1 MGGNNVLQL
10 QYTKRNGDVMSKTAA
25 ITVRLDPQ
33 VKKQAQVVLDE
44 LGLTTTQAVSLFFKQ
59 ISLNKGLPFAVEI
72 PNEETIQ
79 AIEDG
84 LKRRNIKTFEDAEA
98 ALAYL
103 GL

>member
-1 MGGNNVLQL
+1 MA
-10 QYTKRNGDVMSKTAA
+10 KTAA

-33 VKKQAQVVLDE
+33 VKREAQAVLDK

-84 LKRRNIKTFEDAEA
+84 LNRRNVKTFEDVEA
-98 ALAYL
+98 TLDYL

>member
-1 MGGNNVLQL
+1 M
-10 QYTKRNGDVMSKTAA
+10 TKTTA

-33 VKKQAQVVLDE
+33 VKKDAQAVLKE

-59 ISLNKGLPFAVEI
+59 VSLNKGLPFAVEI

-84 LKRRNIKTFEDAEA
+84 LNRRNVKTFENAES
-98 ALAYL
+98 ALEYL
-103 GL
+103 EL

>member
-1 MGGNNVLQL
+1 M
-10 QYTKRNGDVMSKTAA
+10 TKTTA
-25 ITVRLDPQ
+25 ITVRMDVKLKKDTQ
-33 VKKQAQVVLDE
+33 VILNE

-72 PNEETIQ
+72 PNEATLQ

-84 LKRRNIKTFEDAEA
+84 LNKRNVKTFEDAEA
-98 ALAYL
+98 ALDYL

>member
-1 MGGNNVLQL
+1 
-10 QYTKRNGDVMSKTAA
+10 MSKTAA

>member
-1 MGGNNVLQL
+1 M
-10 QYTKRNGDVMSKTAA
+10 TKTTA

-33 VKKQAQVVLDE
+33 LKKDAQIVLNE

-72 PNEETIQ
+72 PNEATIQ

-84 LKRRNIKTFEDAEA
+84 LNKRNIKTFENAEA
-98 ALAYL
+98 ALDYL

>member
-1 MGGNNVLQL
+1 M
-10 QYTKRNGDVMSKTAA
+10 TKTTA

-33 VKKQAQVVLDE
+33 VKKDAQAVLTE

-59 ISLNKGLPFAVEI
+59 VTLNKGLPFAVEI
-72 PNEETIQ
+72 PNEQTIQ

-84 LKRRNIKTFEDAEA
+84 LNKRNTRTFENAEA
-98 ALAYL
+98 ALDYL

>member
-1 MGGNNVLQL
+1 M
-10 QYTKRNGDVMSKTAA
+10 TKTAA

-33 VKKQAQVVLDE
+33 IKKDAQVVLKE
-44 LGLTTTQAVSLFFKQ
+44 LGLTTTQAVSLFLRQ
-59 ISLNKGLPFAVEI
+59 VSLNKGLPFALEI

-84 LKRRNIKTFEDAEA
+84 LNGRNVKTFEDANA
-98 ALAYL
+98 ALNYL

>member
-1 MGGNNVLQL
+1 M
-10 QYTKRNGDVMSKTAA
+10 TKTAA

-33 VKKQAQVVLDE
+33 VKKNAQIVLDE

-84 LKRRNIKTFEDAEA
+84 LNRRNVRTFEDAEA
-98 ALAYL
+98 ALDYL

>member
-1 MGGNNVLQL
+1 LN
-10 QYTKRNGDVMSKTAA
+10 
-25 ITVRLDPQ
+25 
-33 VKKQAQVVLDE
+33 E

-72 PNEETIQ
+72 PNEQTIK

-84 LKRRNIKTFEDAEA
+84 LNKRNVKTFENAKA
-98 ALAYL
+98 ALDYL

>member
-1 MGGNNVLQL
+1 M
-10 QYTKRNGDVMSKTAA
+10 TKTTA

-33 VKKQAQVVLDE
+33 VKKDAQAVLKE

-59 ISLNKGLPFAVEI
+59 VSLNKGLPFAVEI
-72 PNEETIQ
+72 PNEETIK

-84 LKRRNIKTFEDAEA
+84 LNKWNVKTFENAEA
-98 ALAYL
+98 ALDYL

>member
-1 MGGNNVLQL
+1 M
-10 QYTKRNGDVMSKTAA
+10 TKTTA

-33 VKKQAQVVLDE
+33 VKKDAQAVLKE

-59 ISLNKGLPFAVEI
+59 VSLNKGLPFAVEI

-84 LKRRNIKTFEDAEA
+84 LNRRNVKAFKNAEA
-98 ALAYL
+98 ALDYL

>member
-1 MGGNNVLQL
+1 M
-10 QYTKRNGDVMSKTAA
+10 TKTTA

-33 VKKQAQVVLDE
+33 VKKDAQAVLKE
-44 LGLTTTQAVSLFFKQ
+44 LGLTTTQAISLFFKQ

-72 PNEETIQ
+72 PNEQTIQ

-84 LKRRNIKTFEDAEA
+84 LNRRNLKTFENAEA
-98 ALAYL
+98 ALDYL

>member
-1 MGGNNVLQL
+1 M
-10 QYTKRNGDVMSKTAA
+10 TKTTA

-33 VKKQAQVVLDE
+33 VKKDAQAVLKE

-84 LKRRNIKTFEDAEA
+84 LNGRNLKTFENAEA
-98 ALAYL
+98 ALKYL

>member
-1 MGGNNVLQL
+1 M
-10 QYTKRNGDVMSKTAA
+10 TKTTA

-33 VKKQAQVVLDE
+33 LKKDTQSVLKE

-59 ISLNKGLPFAVEI
+59 VSLNRGLPFVVEI
-72 PNEETIQ
+72 PNEETIR

-84 LKRRNIKTFEDAEA
+84 LNKRNVKTFENAEA
-98 ALAYL
+98 ALDYL

>member
-1 MGGNNVLQL
+1 M
-10 QYTKRNGDVMSKTAA
+10 TKTTA

-33 VKKQAQVVLDE
+33 VKKDAQAILTD

-72 PNEETIQ
+72 PNEQTIQ

-84 LKRRNIKTFEDAEA
+84 LNKRNVKTFENAEA
-98 ALAYL
+98 ALNYL

>member
-1 MGGNNVLQL
+1 M
-10 QYTKRNGDVMSKTAA
+10 TKSTA

-33 VKKQAQVVLDE
+33 VKKDAQAVLNK

-59 ISLNKGLPFAVEI
+59 VSLNKGLPFAVEI
-72 PNEETIQ
+72 PNEQTIL

-84 LKRRNIKTFEDAEA
+84 LNKRNIKTFENAEA
-98 ALAYL
+98 ALDYL